1 MARKGLGQGLGALL
15 GSIEADVDPVDGSGA
30 SGVDVTTLGI
40 DKMAPSPFQPRQQ
53 FDPVAL
59 EQLAQSLASNG
70 MLQPILVRPAKSNPG
85 QYEIIAG
92 ERRWRAAQIA
102 QLHDVP
108 VVVRELDDRQT
119 LEAAV
124 LENVQRQD
132 LSAIEEARGYHRL
145 VLDFGYSA
153 HDIAESIGKSRPHV
167 ANMLRLLELPENVQ
181 KLVDQGKISAGHA
194 RAIIGV
200 ENAVELARLVL
211 EKGLS
216 VRQLE
221 EIVRKQ
227 RSDAEN
233 PIPTAMT
240 PVAKKNKKDPDTLA
254 VEKQMTELLGLQVS
268 IDETNGKGTITF
280 SYRDYDQLDDVLRR
294 LGYEG

>member
-1 MARKGLGQGLGALL
+1 
-15 GSIEADVDPVDGSGA
+15 
-30 SGVDVTTLGI
+30 
-40 DKMAPSPFQPRQQ
+40 
-53 FDPVAL
+53 
-59 EQLAQSLASNG
+59 
-70 MLQPILVRPAKSNPG
+70 
-85 QYEIIAG
+85 
-92 ERRWRAAQIA
+92 
-102 QLHDVP
+102 
-108 VVVRELDDRQT
+108 
-119 LEAAV
+119 
-124 LENVQRQD
+124 
-132 LSAIEEARGYHRL
+132 
-145 VLDFGYSA
+145 
-153 HDIAESIGKSRPHV
+153 
-167 ANMLRLLELPENVQ
+167 MLRLLELPENVQ

-227 RSDAEN
+227 RSDIEN
-233 PIPTAMT
+233 PIPTAMA
-240 PVAKKNKKDPDTLA
+240 PAAKKSKKDPDTLA

>member
-1 MARKGLGQGLGALL
+1 
-15 GSIEADVDPVDGSGA
+15 
-30 SGVDVTTLGI
+30 
-40 DKMAPSPFQPRQQ
+40 MAPSPFQPRQQ

-145 VLDFGYSA
+145 VL
-153 HDIAESIGKSRPHV
+153 
-167 ANMLRLLELPENVQ
+167 
-181 KLVDQGKISAGHA
+181 
-194 RAIIGV
+194 
-200 ENAVELARLVL
+200 
-211 EKGLS
+211 
-216 VRQLE
+216 
-221 EIVRKQ
+221 
-227 RSDAEN
+227 
-233 PIPTAMT
+233 
-240 PVAKKNKKDPDTLA
+240 TLA
-254 VEKQMTELLGLQVS
+254 IPRMTSRRVLAKAVRTWPICCGCWNCL
-268 IDETNGKGTITF
+268 KTF
-280 SYRDYDQLDDVLRR
+280 RN
-294 LGYEG
+294 